1 MGREGSHPFPCP
13 CSDTPRLQCPR
24 NATVPSPRALA
35 TRSIALTATA
45 LALVLVAAAVH
56 AGWNYFLKTA
66 RGGAGFM
73 TLVAMVA
80 AVLWAP
86 IAIGQWVL
94 QGYALQPVHLLPV
107 LASAA
112 VHTAYFILLDRGYRY
127 GDLSVVYPLA
137 RATGP
142 LLTIVAAIALLGE
155 RPGPLALA
163 GAALVII
170 GAYLLTGNPLR
181 LFSRGRPQGAGFAL
195 LTGCTIAI
203 YTVIDKLAVSHYL
216 IPPITFDWLC
226 LAARTFMLWPIAARA
241 APHALGEAWRID
253 RRAIVLVAILS
264 PLAYILVL
272 TAMVFTPVSY
282 VAPAREVSILFAA
295 LLGMH
300 FLKEP
305 DPVRRLIA
313 AAAIVLGIVGLA
325 RG

>member
-1 MGREGSHPFPCP
+1 M
-13 CSDTPRLQCPR
+13 
-24 NATVPSPRALA
+24 
-35 TRSIALTATA
+35 TATA
-45 LALVLVAAAVH
+45 LALVLAAAAAH

-80 AVLWAP
+80 SVLWAP
-86 IAIGQWVL
+86 LAAGQWIL
-94 QGYALQPVHLLPV
+94 QGYVFQPVHLVPI

-112 VHTAYFILLDRGYRY
+112 IHTAYFVLLDRGYRH

-142 LLTIVAAIALLGE
+142 ILTIVAAIAFLGE
-155 RPGPLALA
+155 RPGPVALV
-163 GAALVII
+163 GAALVIL

-181 LFSRGRPQGAGFAL
+181 LFSRDRPRGAGFAL
-195 LTGCTIAI
+195 LTGCTIAL
-203 YTVIDKLAVSHYL
+203 YTVVDKIAVSHYL
-216 IPPITFDWLC
+216 IPPIVFDWCC
-226 LAARTFMLWPIAARA
+226 LTARLFMLWPIAVRES
-241 APHALGEAWRID
+241 PVSLGQSWRVD

-295 LLGMH
+295 LLGAH
-300 FLKEP
+300 FLKEKN
-305 DPVRRLIA
+305 PVRRLLA
-313 AAAIVLGIVGLA
+313 AGAIVLGIVGLA
-325 RG
+325 LG

>member
-1 MGREGSHPFPCP
+1 M
-13 CSDTPRLQCPR
+13 
-24 NATVPSPRALA
+24 
-35 TRSIALTATA
+35 TAAA

-66 RGGAGFM
+66 HGGPAFM
-73 TLVAMVA
+73 ALVALVA
-80 AVLWAP
+80 AIVWAP
-86 IAIGQWVL
+86 VAAGQWL
-94 QGYALQPVHLLPV
+94 WQGYVFKWVHLLPV

-112 VHTAYFILLDRGYRY
+112 IHTAYFVLLDRGYRH

-142 LLTIVAAIALLGE
+142 VLTIAAAMLLLRE

-163 GAALVII
+163 GAALVIL

-181 LFSRGRPQGAGFAL
+181 LFSRDRPKGAGFAL
-195 LTGCTIAI
+195 LTGCTIAL
-203 YTVIDKLAVSHYL
+203 YTVVDKLAVSYYL
-216 IPPITFDWLC
+216 IPPIVFDWACVAFRL
-226 LAARTFMLWPIAARA
+226 FMLWPLAGRGNPRA
-241 APHALGEAWRID
+241 FAESWRVD
-253 RRAIVLVAILS
+253 RRPIILVALLS

-295 LLGMH
+295 LLGAH
-300 FLKEP
+300 FLKES
-305 DPVRRLIA
+305 DPARRLIA

-325 RG
+325 LG